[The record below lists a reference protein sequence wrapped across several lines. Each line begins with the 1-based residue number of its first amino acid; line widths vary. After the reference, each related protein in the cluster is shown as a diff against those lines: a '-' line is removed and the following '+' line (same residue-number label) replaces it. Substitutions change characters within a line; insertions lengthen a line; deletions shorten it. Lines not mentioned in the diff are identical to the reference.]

1 MRRWKAFGA
10 VLMMLAMI
18 QSLSACSNRPVMES
32 DRQHS
37 SLFDSDEQTYQS
49 KGNLSSMK
57 IDIDRSFRGI
67 DVEMQTYVVFEQSNE
82 LSVKVSIPNSMKNK
96 VKVYYEEGCIKVK
109 AKNNISSSSKDGY
122 IMINIKAPRLQ
133 SADLSVASQLN
144 IRGRLQQKEELELD
158 VSGASSVR
166 CDELTGINQ
175 LDIDLSGA
183 SNININRVACG
194 SISIDHSGAS
204 SMTLQKIETNNVSVD
219 LSGASHLVLSGNMK
233 ALKSEVSGCST
244 LKLKGSAGKTY
255 LGVSGA
261 SKIDCKEFE
270 CNIYK
275 KSVSGN
281 SKIIR

>member
-10 VLMMLAMI
+10 VLMMLAII
-18 QSLSACSNRPVMES
+18 QPLSACSNKPVMES
-32 DRQHS
+32 DRQHG
-37 SLFDSDEQTYQS
+37 SLFDSEEQTYQS

-57 IDIDRSFRGI
+57 IDIDRRFRGI

-82 LSVKVSIPNSMKNK
+82 LSVKVSIPNSMQKK

-109 AKNNISSSSKDGY
+109 AKKNIFSSSKDGY

-133 SADLSVASQLN
+133 SVDLSGASQLN
-144 IRGRLQQKEELELD
+144 IRGRLQQKEEIELD
-158 VSGASSVR
+158 VSGASSIR
-166 CDELTGINQ
+166 CDELAGSSQ

-194 SISIDHSGAS
+194 NISINHSGAS
-204 SMTLQKIETNNVSVD
+204 SMTLQKIEANNVAVD
-219 LSGASHLVLSGNMK
+219 LSGASDLVLSGNMK
-233 ALKSEVSGCST
+233 ALTSEVSGSSS
-244 LKLKGSAGKTY
+244 LKLKGSAGKAY

-261 SKIDCKEFE
+261 SKIDCKELE
-270 CNIYK
+270 CNSYK

-281 SKIIR
+281 SEIIR